1 MHTIE
6 SLDLIA
12 AHIRAAINGERI
24 TDPTEETFTLYLAAA
39 DELLNRLDGLAKD
52 NALQALGL
60 VALSAMNH
68 RLRAAAVCA
77 KAANRARL
85 S

>member
-1 MHTIE
+1 MNTAAI
-6 SLDLIA
+6 DLITA
-12 AHIRAAINGERI
+12 NIRRAIAGDTI
-24 TDPTEETFTLYLAAA
+24 TDPTAVEWALYVAAV
-39 DELLNRLDGLAKD
+39 DELLNHPDLRTKD

-77 KAANRARL
+77 KATVRASL
-85 S
+85 Q